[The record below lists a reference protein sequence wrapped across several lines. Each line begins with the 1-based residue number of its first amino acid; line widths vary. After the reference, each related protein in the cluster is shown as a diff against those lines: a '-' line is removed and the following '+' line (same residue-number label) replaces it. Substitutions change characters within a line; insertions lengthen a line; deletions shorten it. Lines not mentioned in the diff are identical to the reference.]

1 MTTAGPDSSLR
12 PVTSDQTFVA
22 LTEALHGGPAIA
34 PLPESPVERASA
46 LDMLQL
52 NRPVQEPDAGVVLA
66 TSGSTGRPKGAVLSR
81 TAMRAAAEAA
91 HTRLGGPGDWVL
103 ALPPYYIAGLMVLA
117 RAITAGTS
125 VQDVGSDLV
134 RLPSAVEAMLGRRYL
149 AVVPTQLDR
158 ALDQPE
164 LREALRALDAVLV
177 GGSALDPA
185 LRWRAEQAGINLV
198 ASYGMTETCGG
209 CVYDGLPLD
218 GVSVSVEPATQ
229 RIRIASVTNFSGYRL
244 RPDLTSTTL
253 SNGTLITQDR
263 GKWSTDGRLQILGR
277 VDDHV
282 ITGGINVDLA
292 ELERA
297 CASWPGL
304 AGAELAVVAVP
315 DVRWGHKI
323 VAVTNGSGS
332 AAGLRSYLE
341 GRLPRHAAPRELVH
355 LRVLPRTAAGKID
368 RLRLAADLA
377 SRPATMDDRR

>member
-1 MTTAGPDSSLR
+1 MTTAGLDSSLR
-12 PVTSDQTFVA
+12 PVTPDQTFVA
-22 LTEALHGGPAIA
+22 LAEALHGGPAIA

-46 LDMLQL
+46 VHMLQL
-52 NRPVQEPDAGVVLA
+52 NTPVQEPDAGVVLA

-81 TAMRAAAEAA
+81 TAVCAAAEAA
-91 HTRLGGPGDWVL
+91 HTRLGGPGDWGL
-103 ALPPYYIAGLMVLA
+103 ALPPYYVAGLMVLA
-117 RAITAGTS
+117 RVITAGTS
-125 VQDVGSDLV
+125 VHDVGTDLAA
-134 RLPSAVEAMLGRRYL
+134 LPSAIGAMRGRRYL

-158 ALDQPE
+158 ALDQPD
-164 LREALRALDAVLV
+164 LGEALRALDAVLV
-177 GGSALDPA
+177 GGSALDQL
-185 LRWRAEQAGINLV
+185 LRSRAEQAGITVV

-244 RPDLTSTTL
+244 RPDLTSATL
-253 SNGTLITQDR
+253 NDGTLITQDR
-263 GKWSTDGRLQILGR
+263 GRWSSDGRLQILGR

-282 ITGGINVDLA
+282 ITGGVNVDLA

-304 AGAELAVVAVP
+304 AGAELVVIAVP

-332 AAGLRSYLE
+332 AAELRSYLE

-355 LRVLPRTAAGKID
+355 LGALPRTAAGKVD
-368 RLRLAADLA
+368 RLQLSADLA
-377 SRPATMDDRR
+377 SRPPTTDHRR

>member
-1 MTTAGPDSSLR
+1 MTAAGLDSSLQ
-12 PVTSDQTFVA
+12 PVTPDQTFVA
-22 LTEALHGGPAIA
+22 LAEALHGGPAIA

-46 LDMLQL
+46 VDMLQL
-52 NRPVQEPDAGVVLA
+52 NRPVEEPDAAVVLA
-66 TSGSTGRPKGAVLSR
+66 TSGSTGRPKGSVLSR
-81 TAMRAAAEAA
+81 TAVRASAEAA
-91 HTRLGGPGDWVL
+91 HTRLGGLGDWAL
-103 ALPPYYIAGLMVLA
+103 ALPPYYTAGLMVLA
-117 RAITAGTS
+117 RVITAGTS
-125 VQDVGSDLV
+125 VHDVGTDLA
-134 RLPSAVEAMLGRRYL
+134 RLPSAVGAMRGRRYL

-158 ALDQPE
+158 ALDPS
-164 LREALRALDAVLV
+164 LR
-177 GGSALDPA
+177 S
-185 LRWRAEQAGINLV
+185 RAERAQINVV

-229 RIRIASVTNFSGYRL
+229 RIRIASVSNFSGYRL

-253 SNGTLITQDR
+253 DDGTLITQDR
-263 GKWSTDGRLQILGR
+263 GEWSSDGRLHVLGR

-297 CASWPGL
+297 CTSWPGL

-341 GRLPRHAAPRELVH
+341 ERLPRHAAPRELVH
-355 LRVLPRTAAGKID
+355 LGALPRTAAGKID

-377 SRPATMDDRR
+377 SRPPTTDDRR

>member
-1 MTTAGPDSSLR
+1 
-12 PVTSDQTFVA
+12 
-22 LTEALHGGPAIA
+22 
-34 PLPESPVERASA
+34 
-46 LDMLQL
+46 
-52 NRPVQEPDAGVVLA
+52 
-66 TSGSTGRPKGAVLSR
+66 
-81 TAMRAAAEAA
+81 
-91 HTRLGGPGDWVL
+91 L

-117 RAITAGTS
+117 RVITAGTS
-125 VQDVGSDLV
+125 VHDVGTDLA
-134 RLPSAVEAMLGRRYL
+134 RLPSAVGAMRGRRYI

-158 ALDQPE
+158 ALDQPDLGE
-164 LREALRALDAVLV
+164 VLRALNAVLV
-177 GGSALDPA
+177 GGSALDPS
-185 LRWRAEQAGINLV
+185 LRSRAERAQINV
-198 ASYGMTETCGG
+198 IASYGMTETCGG

-218 GVSVSVEPATQ
+218 GVSVSVEPVTQ

-253 SNGTLITQDR
+253 NDGTLSTQDR
-263 GKWSTDGRLQILGR
+263 GEWSSDGRLQVLGR

-297 CASWPGL
+297 CKSWPAL
-304 AGAELAVVAVP
+304 AGAELAVIAVP

-323 VAVTNGSGS
+323 VAVTNGPGS

-355 LRVLPRTAAGKID
+355 VGALPRTAAGKID

-377 SRPATMDDRR
+377 SRPATTDDRH

>member
-1 MTTAGPDSSLR
+1 VTTAGLDSSLQ
-12 PVTSDQTFVA
+12 PVTPDQTFVA
-22 LTEALHGGPAIA
+22 LTEALHGGRAIA
-34 PLPESPVERASA
+34 PLPESPAERASA
-46 LDMLQL
+46 VDMLQL
-52 NRPVQEPDAGVVLA
+52 NRPVEEPDAGVVLA
-66 TSGSTGRPKGAVLSR
+66 TSGSTGQPKGAVLSR
-81 TAMRAAAEAA
+81 TAVRASAEAA
-91 HTRLGGPGDWVL
+91 HIRLGGPGDWAL
-103 ALPPYYIAGLMVLA
+103 ALPPYYIAGLMVLV
-117 RAITAGTS
+117 RVITAGTS
-125 VQDVGSDLV
+125 VHHVGTDLA
-134 RLPSAVEAMLGRRYL
+134 RLPSAVGAMRGRRYL
-149 AVVPTQLDR
+149 AVVPTQLER
-158 ALDQPE
+158 ALDQPD
-164 LREALRALDAVLV
+164 LGEALRALDAVLV
-177 GGSALDPA
+177 GGSALDPS
-185 LRWRAEQAGINLV
+185 LRSRAERAQINVV

-253 SNGTLITQDR
+253 NDGTLITQDR
-263 GKWSTDGRLQILGR
+263 GEWSSDGRLQVLGR
-277 VDDHV
+277 LDDHV

-297 CASWPGL
+297 CTSWPGL
-304 AGAELAVVAVP
+304 AGAELAVIAVP

-355 LRVLPRTAAGKID
+355 LGALPRTAAGKID

-377 SRPATMDDRR
+377 NLPPTTDDRH

>member
-1 MTTAGPDSSLR
+1 
-12 PVTSDQTFVA
+12 
-22 LTEALHGGPAIA
+22 
-34 PLPESPVERASA
+34 
-46 LDMLQL
+46 
-52 NRPVQEPDAGVVLA
+52 
-66 TSGSTGRPKGAVLSR
+66 
-81 TAMRAAAEAA
+81 
-91 HTRLGGPGDWVL
+91 
-103 ALPPYYIAGLMVLA
+103 
-117 RAITAGTS
+117 
-125 VQDVGSDLV
+125 
-134 RLPSAVEAMLGRRYL
+134 LPSAVGAMRGRRYL
-149 AVVPTQLDR
+149 AVVPTQLGR
-158 ALDQPE
+158 ALDQPD
-164 LREALRALDAVLV
+164 LGEALRALDAVLV
-177 GGSALDPA
+177 GGSALDPS
-185 LRWRAEQAGINLV
+185 LRSRAERAQINVV

-253 SNGTLITQDR
+253 NDGTLITQDR
-263 GKWSTDGRLQILGR
+263 GEWSSDGRLQVLGR

-297 CASWPGL
+297 CTSWPGL

-341 GRLPRHAAPRELVH
+341 ERLPRHAAPREVVH
-355 LRVLPRTAAGKID
+355 LGALPRTAAGKID

-377 SRPATMDDRR
+377 RHPPTTDDRH